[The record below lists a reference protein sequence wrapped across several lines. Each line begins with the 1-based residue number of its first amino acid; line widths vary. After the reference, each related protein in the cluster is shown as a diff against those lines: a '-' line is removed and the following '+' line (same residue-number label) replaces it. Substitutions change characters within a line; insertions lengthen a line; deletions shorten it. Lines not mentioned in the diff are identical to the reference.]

1 MHNIYLSKTRL
12 EAFSDAVF
20 AIIMTLLV
28 LELKTPIISNHSDS
42 YLLMQKLMGL
52 SPKYLVGAISFV
64 SISVIWINHYNFF
77 HHFEMVN
84 NTILFLN
91 VFLLLMVSF
100 LPFPTAIIGD
110 YPFNITSICLYGGTM
125 FVIYS
130 IFSLMKLYAIKD
142 AKMIKENMLIENPNK
157 MQYLK
162 LVMTPL
168 FYIITVFL
176 SFISPYLSYI
186 GFIALPILNVIPKY
200 SNLQIEK

>member
-1 MHNIYLSKTRL
+1 
-12 EAFSDAVF
+12 
-20 AIIMTLLV
+20 
-28 LELKTPIISNHSDS
+28 
-42 YLLMQKLMGL
+42 
-52 SPKYLVGAISFV
+52 
-64 SISVIWINHYNFF
+64 
-77 HHFEMVN
+77 
-84 NTILFLN
+84 
-91 VFLLLMVSF
+91 MVSF

-186 GFIALPILNVIPKY
+186 GFIVLPILNVIPKY